1 MIAAY
6 LAVVAAAASAPPL
19 GFTVDCAN
27 KAVCEMTGTSTPG
40 GPGAVP
46 GSLCC
51 IAASGLP
58 GPYTMARRQHIIG
71 ACSGSNGTRPK
82 IYGDVYIVS
91 SGSHLQG
98 VDVAGQ
104 VVVMGDRCDHTQLID
119 VHAHFGVVFR
129 PRRLLTSINVS
140 GSTVSG
146 VTASARQVAKYPV
159 AFAAAAGS
167 GVEVTCA
174 AGTTVVVQPGQP
186 NAVPV
191 GLTLSKCAPA
201 IDLHALFG
209 IFGSAIERV
218 VYDVGPTD
226 DETASR
232 KILTSLVTIFGSATA
247 FQLLLLA

>member
-1 MIAAY
+1 
-6 LAVVAAAASAPPL
+6 
-19 GFTVDCAN
+19 
-27 KAVCEMTGTSTPG
+27 
-40 GPGAVP
+40 
-46 GSLCC
+46 
-51 IAASGLP
+51 
-58 GPYTMARRQHIIG
+58 MARRQHIVG
-71 ACSGSNGTRPK
+71 ACSGNNGTRPK

-129 PRRLLTSINVS
+129 PRRLSTSINVS
-140 GSTVSG
+140 ESTVSG

-159 AFAAAAGS
+159 AFAAAIGS
-167 GVEVTCA
+167 GVEVMCA
-174 AGTTVVVQPGQP
+174 ADTTVVIQPGHP
-186 NAVPV
+186 NSAPLDV
-191 GLTLSKCAPA
+191 TLHHCAPA

-209 IFGSAIERV
+209 IFGSAVERV

-232 KILTSLVTIFGSATA
+232 KILTSLVAIFGSATA
-247 FQLLLLA
+247 FQLAILA